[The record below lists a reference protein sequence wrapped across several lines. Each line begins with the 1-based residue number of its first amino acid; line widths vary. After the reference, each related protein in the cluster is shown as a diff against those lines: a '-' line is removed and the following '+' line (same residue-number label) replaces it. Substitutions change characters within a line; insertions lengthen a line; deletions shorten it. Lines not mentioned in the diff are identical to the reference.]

1 MIGREGGGSKQNM
14 KINISGMQNREL
26 YVYMQKSL
34 SSTHGVDLKIK
45 LKPLLSSMQ
54 QCILDTILF

>member
-1 MIGREGGGSKQNM
+1 MDGGSKQNM
-14 KINISGMQNREL
+14 KINISGRLGNL
-26 YVYMQKSL
+26 VPYMYSTCKKSL